1 MQAMRNKGEEAES
14 LDYWLWSFKSS
25 KRKKQQGRK
34 NGCRENCEKR
44 RTVSVLEFRE
54 NGKVIGY

>member
-14 LDYWLWSFKSS
+14 LDCWLWSFESS

-44 RTVSVLEFRE
+44 TVSVLEFRE